1 MRGNNSHLDDEFDEI
16 VRSAAENHSRDL
28 FGASTGFVTS
38 GSDFGSNN
46 VRYIEKPEIAV
57 LMGEG
62 TSSLS
67 AGEVW
72 HFFDQ
77 QLHYPTTQLNT
88 EDLMRADLSKFTT
101 LVLPSGSY
109 NGVLTDSA
117 IEKISS
123 WVREGGNLV
132 LIAGANQNFT
142 ERNGFQLARKQ
153 TEAEEPTNEEMLA
166 PYDNRSRRYISN
178 TTSGSAFE
186 VTLDT
191 THPLAYGY
199 DSEYYTL
206 KLSADSYSYL
216 DSGWNV
222 GTVRDNS
229 YRSGFVGAEAKPMI
243 ENSLS
248 FGVQNYGSGQVVYMI
263 ENPLFRGFWENG
275 KLLVANS
282 LFFVGN

>member
-1 MRGNNSHLDDEFDEI
+1 M
-16 VRSAAENHSRDL
+16 
-28 FGASTGFVTS
+28 
-38 GSDFGSNN
+38 
-46 VRYIEKPEIAV
+46 
-57 LMGEG
+57 MGEG

-77 QLHYPTTQLNT
+77 QLHYPITQINT
-88 EDLMRADLSKFTT
+88 DNLMGADLSDFTS

-109 NGVLTDSA
+109 GEILTDAA

-123 WVREGGNLV
+123 WVREGGNLI
-132 LIAGANQNFT
+132 LIGNANSNFT
-142 ERNGFQLARKQ
+142 ERNGFELKRKQ
-153 TEAEEPTNEEMLA
+153 PEATEPTEEERLA
-166 PYDNRSRRYISN
+166 PYDNRSRRYASN
-178 TTSGSAFE
+178 TTPGSAYE

-199 DSEYYTL
+199 NSEYYTL
-206 KLSADSYSYL
+206 KLSANSYSYL

-222 GTVRDNS
+222 GTARDNS

-248 FGVQNYGSGQVVYMI
+248 FGVQDYGQGQVVYLI
-263 ENPLFRGFWENG
+263 DNTLFRGFWENG
-275 KLLVANS
+275 KLLFANS